1 MLTNIASITREIRDK
16 AGSTLSTHGEYSTDG
31 SQKKKKKSEEEERK
45 KEIKPVT
52 MSREDGSREH

>member
-1 MLTNIASITREIRDK
+1 MLTNITRNSREIREK
-16 AGSTLSTHGEYSTDG
+16 AGSTVSTHGEYSTDG

>member
-45 KEIKPVT
+45 K
-52 MSREDGSREH
+52 

>member
-1 MLTNIASITREIRDK
+1 MLTNIARITREIREK
-16 AGSTLSTHGEYSTDG
+16 AGSTVSTHGEYSTDG

>member
-1 MLTNIASITREIRDK
+1 MLTNIARITREIREK
-16 AGSTLSTHGEYSTDG
+16 AGSTVSTHGEYSTDG
-31 SQKKKKKSEEEERK
+31 SQKKKKSEEEERK